1 MTLPG
6 HPCPVVV
13 IGASAGGVEALQV
26 LVGGLPRALSA
37 AVVVVL
43 HLAPGGPSILPQILA
58 RAGTLPVV
66 AATDGVLLMAGTV
79 YVGPASHHVLV
90 DGDTLRLTV
99 GPPKDHHRPS
109 IDLLFSSA
117 AATVGSAVVGVVLS
131 GALRDGAEG
140 LAAITAAGGGAVV
153 QDPATANYPDM
164 PRNALVAVP
173 DALRLPLDEIAAE
186 LVRICSGTAVAP
198 PG

>member
-1 MTLPG
+1 MTRPG
-6 HPCPVVV
+6 RPCPVVV

-26 LVGGLPRALSA
+26 LIGGLPRGLSA

-43 HLAPGGPSILPQILA
+43 HLAPGGPSVLPQILA
-58 RAGTLPVV
+58 RAGALPVV
-66 AATDGVLLMAGTV
+66 AATDGVRLIAGTV
-79 YVGPASHHVLV
+79 YVGPANYHVLV
-90 DGDTLRLTV
+90 DGDTLNLTV

-117 AATVGSAVVGVVLS
+117 AATVGPATIGVVLS

-140 LAAITAAGGGAVV
+140 LAAITAAGGHAVV
-153 QDPATANYPDM
+153 QNPATANYPDM
-164 PRNALVAVP
+164 PRNALAAVP
-173 DALRLPLDEIAAE
+173 DALQLPLDDIAAE
-186 LVRICSGTAVAP
+186 IVRICSDTAVAP